1 MKTAKLVIGIVSMV
15 LFLFIVLQS
24 CAAGMSNALESNGEV
39 SGTAGLIVGSCML
52 IAAIVGVVTRK
63 GGKGGAFTAG
73 GFYLAGGMIG
83 LICAGSYTD
92 LYIWSTLSLIIG
104 VVFNAGTIISTKKS
118 DK

>member
-15 LFLFIVLQS
+15 LFLFIALQS
-24 CAAGMSNALESNGEV
+24 CA
-39 SGTAGLIVGSCML
+39 AGLIVGSCML

-92 LYIWSTLSLIIG
+92 LYIWSTLSLIFG
-104 VVFNAGTIISTKKS
+104 VVFIAGTIISTKKS